1 MPTTQITPVSGTIKV
16 GLVGYGMAG
25 RTFHAPLIQ
34 ASPELELT
42 AVVSRN
48 AERVLSDLPGVEVLS
63 RLEYLLERHD
73 IDLVVIATPN
83 EAHFANAGA
92 ALDTGK
98 HVVVDK
104 PFTLTLAEARQL
116 KTQARAARRLLS
128 VFHNRRWDSDF
139 LTLKAMLEAET
150 LGRIVSLES
159 RFDRFRPRVTD
170 QWRDQHQPGAG
181 IWYDLGPHLL
191 DQARALF
198 GMPREILLDLV
209 NMRDGAEV
217 NDHFFVLLKYDRLRI
232 SLSASSLVA
241 ESTPRFRVHGTRGS
255 YVTYGLDPQE
265 AWLKQGRTPTPHWGV
280 DPSPGGLWL
289 DEGQDKLVDQSVTAV
304 SGDYCAFYS
313 GIAAALQKGA
323 PSPVTTEE
331 AIEVMLLLEKGL
343 DSYYQGRWIKLNE

>member
-1 MPTTQITPVSGTIKV
+1 MSQVQITPASLPIKV

-42 AVVSRN
+42 AVVSRH
-48 AERVLSDLPGVEVLS
+48 AERILSDLPGVEVLS

-73 IDLVVIATPN
+73 IDLIVIATPN

-92 ALDTGK
+92 ALDAGK

-116 KTQARAARRLLS
+116 KTQANAARRLLS

-139 LTLKAMLEAET
+139 LTLKAMLEAKT
-150 LGRIVSLES
+150 LGRVVSLES
-159 RFDRFRPRVTD
+159 RFDRFRPHVTD
-170 QWRDQHQPGAG
+170 QWRDQSQPGAG

-198 GMPREILLDLV
+198 GMPREILLDLT

-217 NDHFFVLLKYDRLRI
+217 SDYFCVLLKYDRLRI
-232 SLSASSLVA
+232 SLSASSLAA

-265 AWLKQGRTPTPHWGV
+265 AWLKQGHTPTPQWGV
-280 DPSPGGLWL
+280 DPSPGSLCL
-289 DEGQDKLVDQSVTAV
+289 DEKQDKLIDRAV
-304 SGDYCAFYS
+304 APVPGDYCAFYS
-313 GIAAALQKGA
+313 GIAATLQKKA
-323 PSPVTTEE
+323 PPPVTADE

-343 DSYYQGRWIKLNE
+343 DSDSQGRWVKLKA

>member
-1 MPTTQITPVSGTIKV
+1 
-16 GLVGYGMAG
+16 MAG

-34 ASPELELT
+34 ACTELDLT

-48 AERVLSDLPGVEVLS
+48 AERVLRDLPGVEVLR
-63 RLEYLLERHD
+63 RLEDLLERD
-73 IDLVVIATPN
+73 AIDLVVIATPN
-83 EAHFANAGA
+83 ATHFDTAQAAIEA
-92 ALDTGK
+92 GK

-116 KTQARAARRLLS
+116 EAQASAARRLLS

-150 LGRIVSLES
+150 LGRVVSLES
-159 RFDRFRPRVTD
+159 RFDRFWPSVTD
-170 QWRDQHQPGAG
+170 QWRDQSQPGAG

-209 NMRDGAEV
+209 TMRDGAEV
-217 NDHFFVLLKYDRLRI
+217 DDHFFVLLKYDRLRV
-232 SLSASSLVA
+232 SLSAGSLVA
-241 ESTPRFRVHGTRGS
+241 EPTPRFRVHGTRGS

-265 AWLKQGRTPTPHWGV
+265 AWLRQGRAPTPYWGL
-280 DPSPGGLWL
+280 DPSPGGLRL
-289 DEGQDKLVDQSVTAV
+289 DEGKNTLVDRAVTAIP
-304 SGDYCAFYS
+304 GDYCAFYA
-313 GIAAALQKGA
+313 GIAAALQKGT
-323 PSPVTTEE
+323 PSPVTPSE

-343 DSYYQGRWIKLNE
+343 DSDYHGRWVKFQESGKTPLESCCDSLT